1 MLLMTSISLDDDLAK
16 ELQALAE
23 RAGKRPDELVRDL
36 VRAYHERQRYLAAID
51 EGIRAA
57 DAGDLIDGD
66 VVDAELSKW

>member
-1 MLLMTSISLDDDLAK
+1 MLSMTSISLDDDLAK

-23 RAGKRPDELVRDL
+23 REGKKPDELVRDL
-36 VRAYHERQRYLAAID
+36 VRAYRERQRYLAAID

-66 VVDAELSKW
+66 LVDAELSKW

>member
-1 MLLMTSISLDDDLAK
+1 MLSMTSISLDDDLAK

-23 RAGKRPDELVRDL
+23 REGKKPDELVRDL
-36 VRAYHERQRYLAAID
+36 VRAYRERQRYLAAID

-66 VVDAELSKW
+66 LVDAELSAW